1 MWATQAK
8 ENDTCAVSFS
18 SCKGVRSQARR
29 ARTRGAFSWVLPAV
43 LFNPAVSSEQGRETV
58 NTNKAFFKGVNYE
71 FPKQCDISTTWVP
84 LPPSSLTVR
93 VDLSARR
100 LRKSLSNAVCM
111 GKKKK
116 KKGMPET
123 NPEGK
128 KKVVKKLFSFL
139 IICVCVRVRE
149 GRNVAGSANSGSRIG
164 PNKVSNVS
172 A

>member
-43 LFNPAVSSEQGRETV
+43 LFNPAVSSEQGREAV

-71 FPKQCDISTTWVP
+71 FPKQCDISTTWVH
-84 LPPSSLTVR
+84 LPPSPLTIR
-93 VDLSARR
+93 VHLSAWR
-100 LRKSLSNAVCM
+100 LRNRLSNAFRM
-111 GKKKK
+111 GGKKSKECLRLILNEK
-116 KKGMPET
+116 SCEKA
-123 NPEGK
+123 
-128 KKVVKKLFSFL
+128 VFFL
-139 IICVCVRVRE
+139 NSLCLCVRVCE
-149 GRNVAGSANSGSRIG
+149 GRTGTGSANSGSWTG
-164 PNKVSNVS
+164 PSKVSNVS

>member
-43 LFNPAVSSEQGRETV
+43 LFNPAVSSEQGREAV

-71 FPKQCDISTTWVP
+71 FPKQCDISATWVP
-84 LPPSSLTVR
+84 LPPLPLTIR
-93 VDLSARR
+93 VDLSGCR
-100 LRKSLSNAVCM
+100 LRKRLSNAFHM
-111 GKKKK
+111 GEKK

-123 NPEGK
+123 NPER
-128 KKVVKKLFSFL
+128 KKLWRNCFFL
-139 IICVCVRVRE
+139 NSLCLCVRVCEWRTE
-149 GRNVAGSANSGSRIG
+149 TGSANSGSWIG
-164 PNKVSNVS
+164 LSKVSNIS